1 MTYAGLMYE
10 SWQQLQPKC
19 KKEITFSKVGTHLFL
34 FFFQVEHSIQLRKQ
48 LFLFF
53 EHSMDTSLS
62 FFLFNL
68 FLSIKKEVSYLYS
81 IISIF
86 PYDKEVATAGL

>member
-1 MTYAGLMYE
+1 MQEREQVFE
-10 SWQQLQPKC
+10 SRTQ
-19 KKEITFSKVGTHLFL
+19 KKESKFSKVVYPSIPFLFL
-34 FFFQVEHSIQLRKQ
+34 KWSILFRLGNKQ
-48 LFLFF
+48 LIRFF

-62 FFLFNL
+62 FFFFNL